1 VAWPIRRRHAAQAH
15 KQGVQTVKAALQAV
29 RESQI
34 EIVPI
39 WAVSHNAAE
48 AFAAA
53 AKALD
58 VDAVV
63 IGASPRSAFYHRLR
77 GHIVKGLRKKLRMI
91 AT

>member
-1 VAWPIRRRHAAQAH
+1 
-15 KQGVQTVKAALQAV
+15 VQTVKAALQAV

-39 WAVSHNAAE
+39 SAVSHNAAE
-48 AFAAA
+48 AFANA

-63 IGASPRSAFYHRLR
+63 IGASSRSAFYHMLR
-77 GHIVKGLRKKLRMI
+77 GHIVKG
-91 AT
+91 